1 MEQRFVVEGQI
12 ALNKLSRVQDY
23 LCDDSGAVT
32 IHLSFGKDLQG
43 IQTIIGSLDAKVF
56 MQCQRCL
63 KPVELAVSVVV
74 NIGVGYKEGAL
85 KALPAE
91 YDPLLQE
98 TPELDLWML
107 IEDELILGLPIVAY
121 HPSDECSIDAQ
132 YQQRG
137 DADASD
143 KQATNPFSVL
153 AVMKGEDD
161 QIS

>member
-23 LCDDSGAVT
+23 LCGDSGAVT

-63 KPVELAVSVVV
+63 KPVALAVSVVV
-74 NIGVGYKEGAL
+74 NIGVGYKESAL
-85 KALPAE
+85 KALPTE

-121 HPSDECSIDAQ
+121 HPSGECSIDAQ
-132 YQQRG
+132 YQRG
-137 DADASD
+137 DADVSD